1 MNGGNEM
8 SMRGYASASGFIFA
22 VVAILHLIRVIAGWE
37 FRVGGWEA
45 PSWVSLVALA
55 VAGYLSYQGLRIAG
69 RSAGS
74 G

>member
-1 MNGGNEM
+1 MRI
-8 SMRGYASASGFIFA
+8 RGYASASGIVFA
-22 VVAILHLIRVIAGWE
+22 VVAILHLIGVIVGWE
-37 FRVGGWEA
+37 FRVGGWDA

-55 VAGYLSYQGLRIAG
+55 VAGYLSYQGLRTAG